1 MESSENSLANNQK
14 KEMGSYRYSL
24 DHSSRKHLCPECNKH
39 KFVRYIDT
47 ETKEYLPEQYG
58 RCDREINCA
67 YHLNPYFDGYANK
80 SDFHT
85 PGIHNNTSAF
95 KEFRLQPKPFAF
107 IPHEILKKTRQGWEQ
122 NTFLQNLLNRI
133 PYPFPASEIERVIVQ
148 YQLGTILKG
157 YMSGAITFPFI
168 DESNSIRAIQAKKFD
183 KSNHT
188 IITSFLHSIV
198 EQNLKDSGR
207 QIPEWLKS
215 YNKNDSKVTCLFGAH
230 LLPKY
235 PKNPVALVEAPKS
248 AIIGTL
254 YYGFPEKPDRL
265 LWLAVYN
272 LSSLSIEKCRVLKGR
287 TVILF
292 PDLSKEGTAF
302 QLWSEKAKTMEK
314 QLPGTRFIVN
324 NLLEQKASIKA
335 KSKGYDLADYL
346 IQYDHNTFENKN
358 TEQLAIQNKTEN
370 EIPKPSV
377 SLYHE
382 SPAHIDSPIIH
393 KADFL
398 AEVPPDKKR
407 SSYNESW
414 DLASLESFFSSI
426 QLPDPPIRLDQCSVI
441 HDLPKFI
448 SGHLAALNTYNGN
461 PVFLPYLQRLQK
473 LQQILNYH
481 PDSYS

>member
-1 MESSENSLANNQK
+1 MEA
-14 KEMGSYRYSL
+14 YRYTL
-24 DHSSRKHLCPECNKH
+24 EKSSRKHLCPECNKR

-67 YHLNPYFDGYANK
+67 YHLNPYADGY
-80 SDFHT
+80 SDKADGFT
-85 PGIHNNTSAF
+85 SNSQCKGSAF
-95 KEFRLQPKPFAF
+95 KEFRSQPKPFAF
-107 IPHEILKKTRQGWEQ
+107 IPLEILKKTRQGWEQ
-122 NTFLQNLLNRI
+122 NTFLQNLLNHI

-168 DESNSIRAIQAKKFD
+168 DESNNIRAIQAKKFD

-215 YNKNDSKVTCLFGAH
+215 YNENDSKVTCLFGAH
-230 LLPKY
+230 LLPKF

-248 AIIGTL
+248 AIICTL
-254 YYGFPEKPDRL
+254 YYGFPDKPDHL

-272 LSSLSIEKCRVLKGR
+272 LSSLSLEKCSALKGR

-302 QLWSEKAKTMEK
+302 QLWSEKSKSLEK
-314 QLPGTRFIVN
+314 KLPGTRFFVN

-358 TEQLAIQNKTEN
+358 PGQLTIQNKTEN
-370 EIPKPSV
+370 EIPIPSLSSFQE
-377 SLYHE
+377 SLPHTVR
-382 SPAHIDSPIIH
+382 PTMHR
-393 KADFL
+393 ADFFP
-398 AEVPPDKKR
+398 EDPPDKKR
-407 SSYNESW
+407 SSPYESW
-414 DLASLESFFSSI
+414 DLASLESFFSLI
-426 QLPDPPIRLDQCSVI
+426 PLPQTPFRLNQCSVI
-441 HDLPKFI
+441 HNLPKFI
-448 SGHLAALNTYNGN
+448 SGHLAIVHTYNGN
-461 PVFLPYLQRLQK
+461 PVFLPYLKRLQQLK
-473 LQQILNYH
+473 QILE
-481 PDSYS
+481 S